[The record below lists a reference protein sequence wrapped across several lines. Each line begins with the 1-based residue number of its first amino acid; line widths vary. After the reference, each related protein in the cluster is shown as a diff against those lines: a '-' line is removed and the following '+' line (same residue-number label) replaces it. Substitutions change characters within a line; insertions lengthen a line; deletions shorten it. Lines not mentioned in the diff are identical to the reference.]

1 MRAAARAAGATG
13 ATGLRTTVLHVA
25 RDSPGGSVGSGHQ
38 RGRFTGRTMKGGWT
52 AFFWKILVWLGN
64 KLLLKR
70 ASKFAVVRDMVEYIV
85 YYLLYI
91 YILYKITW
99 SPGGSV
105 KRVEMGAITLGVCL
119 ISRSRFAICEEGS
132 QADGCA
138 AVSNGLLLRQTV
150 IYIKHRRSCAVRIPP
165 GLITLADPCSPPE
178 PDRVVSARPDPR
190 PDVGERWA
198 AAAHGPQGHKAAGR
212 LSQGRL
218 EMVSLLH
225 PSLLQFAAFVRLHC
239 TGGEGCRSQ
248 VG

>member
-91 YILYKITW
+91 YIYIIQNHLVAWRFGQTGRNGCYNTW
-99 SPGGSV
+99 
-105 KRVEMGAITLGVCL
+105 RMLDL
-119 ISRSRFAICEEGS
+119 
-132 QADGCA
+132 
-138 AVSNGLLLRQTV
+138 
-150 IYIKHRRSCAVRIPP
+150 
-165 GLITLADPCSPPE
+165 
-178 PDRVVSARPDPR
+178 
-190 PDVGERWA
+190 
-198 AAAHGPQGHKAAGR
+198 
-212 LSQGRL
+212 
-218 EMVSLLH
+218 
-225 PSLLQFAAFVRLHC
+225 
-239 TGGEGCRSQ
+239 
-248 VG
+248 